1 VKLPFQTDNKKINEE
16 YQMAKNKNN
25 EMNVNE
31 KGRMVGQGTTKNQD
45 KEKSG
50 KSRHSQRN
58 QG

>member
-1 VKLPFQTDNKKINEE
+1 
-16 YQMAKNKNN
+16 MAKNKNN
-25 EMNVNE
+25 EMNVNA

-45 KEKSG
+45 KEFNQGNGEKSE